1 MKKNNRIGAI
11 VASALL
17 ITSIC
22 NSVPA
27 LADPNDSNLTLEQAI
42 QNIQEYDN
50 EIEYNIGKLNQ
61 LKGQI
66 LEKENDIKDNQVKLD
81 LTQTQFTERENQLSE
96 RLKGIQ
102 FNGGFEATPLQY
114 LDALFSSG
122 DMLDALKRVSLISQI
137 CTSDKD
143 LILETKKSEDNLL
156 NIKNTIEKENQELQT
171 DKDDVEKQIKDL
183 EDKKDTLLK
192 YVQDNNALLTGD
204 IGITIPVT
212 LPSDIT
218 DQAKGVIEEAE
229 KYLKVPYLWGG
240 ESPEGFDCSGL
251 MQYVFNS
258 KGIAIPRTSQE
269 QQSFAKPISMAEIK
283 PGDLVFNKVSDSTHV
298 GMYIGYD
305 MYIQAPHTGDVVKIS
320 KLSTSNMKY
329 VGRFLN

>member
-50 EIEYNIGKLNQ
+50 EIEYNMDKLNQ
-61 LKGQI
+61 VKEQI

-81 LTQTQFTERENQLSE
+81 VTQTQFTERENQLSE

-122 DMLDALKRVSLISQI
+122 DILDALKRVSLISQI

-143 LILETKKSEDNLL
+143 FNFRNKK
-156 NIKNTIEKENQELQT
+156 I
-171 DKDDVEKQIKDL
+171 
-183 EDKKDTLLK
+183 
-192 YVQDNNALLTGD
+192 
-204 IGITIPVT
+204 
-212 LPSDIT
+212 
-218 DQAKGVIEEAE
+218 
-229 KYLKVPYLWGG
+229 
-240 ESPEGFDCSGL
+240 
-251 MQYVFNS
+251 
-258 KGIAIPRTSQE
+258 RR
-269 QQSFAKPISMAEIK
+269 QSFK
-283 PGDLVFNKVSDSTHV
+283 H
-298 GMYIGYD
+298 
-305 MYIQAPHTGDVVKIS
+305 
-320 KLSTSNMKY
+320 
-329 VGRFLN
+329 

>member
-1 MKKNNRIGAI
+1 MKRNNRIGAI
-11 VASALL
+11 VVSALL

-50 EIEYNIGKLNQ
+50 EIEYNMGKLNQ
-61 LKGQI
+61 LKEQI

-122 DMLDALKRVSLISQI
+122 DILDALKRVSLISQI

-156 NIKNTIEKENQELQT
+156 NIKTTIEKENQELQT

-218 DQAKGVIEEAE
+218 
-229 KYLKVPYLWGG
+229 
-240 ESPEGFDCSGL
+240 ESG
-251 MQYVFNS
+251 
-258 KGIAIPRTSQE
+258 
-269 QQSFAKPISMAEIK
+269 
-283 PGDLVFNKVSDSTHV
+283 
-298 GMYIGYD
+298 
-305 MYIQAPHTGDVVKIS
+305 
-320 KLSTSNMKY
+320 
-329 VGRFLN
+329 